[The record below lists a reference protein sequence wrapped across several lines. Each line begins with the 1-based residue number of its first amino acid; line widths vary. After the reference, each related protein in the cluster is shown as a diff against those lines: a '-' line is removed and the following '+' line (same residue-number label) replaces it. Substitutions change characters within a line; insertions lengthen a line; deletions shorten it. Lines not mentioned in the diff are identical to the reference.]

1 MLSSLRLTY
10 GAGYGAASVWLALA
24 MGLSGCGPADVEVKA
39 SCLPGEA
46 ELLEAE
52 AALADAKQLGVYL
65 DVSQSS
71 TNFGRGQGESPYRNL
86 IAWLLNLTAEFEEA
100 QTYGFAEG
108 IAAVDSEVFV
118 QAARGVTNP
127 CHNCGFRESRLDE
140 VLARLAARESRES
153 FNVVV
158 TDLWLDNSELVGNA
172 RLALLGPIRKI
183 LADGRA
189 IGVLGVTAPYS
200 GQVYEIPDS
209 AGTTTI
215 PAGQVSQRPVFALL
229 IGPPAQVIALEQRL
243 TLDVLVEG
251 TIERHFV
258 LFTPA
263 LAATGPTELR
273 LTANNPAVR
282 QAYVLRIE
290 GKNEPGFEIDRG
302 AINPY
307 AEMGD
312 GTGVYL
318 TAPIPH
324 PRDGIPRSSGYELAA
339 EMWTLWPP
347 EPAKACEAGAWVPRD
362 TEGALDVLRLP
373 DRSLLAGQRR
383 AADEP
388 APGWM
393 VRLAASRLSMLQP
406 GDIAF
411 LRYRVALGSL
421 ERGASFPDE
430 WNFDAEDARQHV
442 AEPPTPFPALH
453 LAEFGRIL
461 ELAMSEQVVGEIIAE
476 GNVQIK
482 VE

>member
-1 MLSSLRLTY
+1 MSSLRLTY

-46 ELLEAE
+46 ELLEVE

-86 IAWLLNLTAEFEEA
+86 IAWLLNLTAEFEDA
-100 QTYGFAEG
+100 RTYGFAEQ
-108 IAAVDSEVFV
+108 IAEVDSEVFV

-127 CHNCGFRESRLDE
+127 CHNCGFTESRLDE
-140 VLARLAARESRES
+140 VLARLAARESRKS

-158 TDLWLDNSELVGNA
+158 TDLWLDNSELVGSA
-172 RLALLGPIRKI
+172 RLALLGPIRSI

-200 GQVYEIPDS
+200 SQVYDIPDS

-215 PAGQVSQRPVFALL
+215 PAGQVSRRPVFALL

-243 TLDVLVEG
+243 TLDVFMEG
-251 TIERHFV
+251 TIERHFA

-263 LAATGPTELR
+263 LAATGPAELR

-290 GKNEPGFEIDRG
+290 GKNEPGFEIDGG

-307 AEMGD
+307 AAMGE
-312 GTGVYL
+312 GAGVYL
-318 TAPIPH
+318 TAPIPS
-324 PRDGIPRSSGYELAA
+324 PRDGIPRSAGYELAA

-347 EPAKACEAGAWVPRD
+347 EPAKACEPGAWVPRS
-362 TEGALDVLRLP
+362 TEGVLDVLEQP
-373 DRSLLAGQRR
+373 DRFPLAGQPR
-383 AADEP
+383 AGDEP
-388 APGWM
+388 ASDWM
-393 VRLAASRLSMLQP
+393 VRLAASRLGMLQP

-421 ERGASFPDE
+421 ERGASWPDT
-430 WNFDAEDARQHV
+430 WSFDAEDAPLLV
-442 AEPPTPFPALH
+442 AEPPALFPALN
-453 LAEFGRIL
+453 LTEFGRIL
-461 ELAMSEQVVGEIIAE
+461 ELAMSEQVAGEIVAE